1 MYDLAALDAALR
13 QRIGGARLRHVY
25 GVVETS
31 KELSAKFGAPIEK
44 AEVAALL
51 HDYCKWLPG
60 PEMLAIARREGLI
73 IDPAEEEQPQ
83 LLHGPVAAA
92 VLRAEGL
99 VTDPEILDAIRWHT
113 TGRPG
118 MSLLER
124 VTWVADYIEPGRKF
138 PGVEPVRQLAETDLD
153 GALLLALD
161 QTITFVQEK
170 GWVMHAYSVMTR
182 DWLAGLRK

>member
-1 MYDLAALDAALR
+1 MAHLDAALR
-13 QRIGGARLRHVY
+13 RRISGARLQHVY
-25 GVVETS
+25 GVVEAS
-31 KELSAKFGAPIEK
+31 RALSARFGAPAEK
-44 AEVAALL
+44 AEVAALM
-51 HDYCKWLPG
+51 HDYCKWMPAQDL
-60 PEMLAIARREGLI
+60 LAIARRDGLMV
-73 IDPAEEEQPQ
+73 DPAEESHPH

-92 VLRAEGL
+92 VLRGEGL

-124 VTWVADYIEPGRKF
+124 VIWLADYIEPGRDF

-161 QTITFVQEK
+161 QTIAYVKAQ
-170 GWVMHAYSVMTR
+170 GWPLHAYSVKAR
-182 DWLAGLRK
+182 YWLAALRQ